1 MDYYLCDLQWDY
13 RPRDRYLD
21 PGSDSDSDMSW
32 KGPHSPSFNIQ
43 SNVPGT
49 SYLITVSLIYY
60 TQTLYT
66 QKTSKI

>member
-13 RPRDRYLD
+13 RSRDRYLD

-49 SYLITVSLIYY
+49 HT
-60 TQTLYT
+60 
-66 QKTSKI
+66 

>member
-32 KGPHSPSFNIQ
+32 KGPHSPTFNIQ

-49 SYLITVSLIYY
+49 ADLITD
-60 TQTLYT
+60 
-66 QKTSKI
+66 

>member
-13 RPRDRYLD
+13 RSRDRYLD

-49 SYLITVSLIYY
+49 SYLITDTVSLI
-60 TQTLYT
+60 
-66 QKTSKI
+66 